1 MTDQVYMEVIVGEDE
16 APAIQEAHLEDS
28 PANKTFVPVAWAAA
42 YGLLF
47 LHLNVKPLMFA
58 FYAVV
63 PNPLVYNNARKF
75 VHSGLKM
82 ELCPQCL
89 KHALMMRSSG

>member
-47 LHLNVKPLMFA
+47 LHLNIKPLMFA
-58 FYAVV
+58 F
-63 PNPLVYNNARKF
+63 
-75 VHSGLKM
+75 
-82 ELCPQCL
+82 LCNCPKPISLQ
-89 KHALMMRSSG
+89 